1 MMLEAL
7 QPYAVFHWFEEISSI
22 PRGSGSTPAI
32 AEWCV
37 RFAKER
43 ELRFFRDEA
52 DNVVIFKE
60 ASPGYEGAPTIILQ
74 GHLDMVCEKAA
85 GCTKDMST
93 EGLDLRCDGEW
104 VWADGT
110 TLGGD
115 DGIAAAMA
123 LAILDDDSLPHPPLE
138 VLLTS
143 NEEIGLLGAQ
153 AFDASVLQGRRML
166 NLDHSEE
173 GSFIVGCAGGNR
185 TCCTLPVHREPYAA
199 SAWCVAVS
207 GLLGGHSGVF
217 INQGRGNA
225 SILLGRMLQEL
236 SLHMDLRLV
245 LVRGGLKDNAIPV
258 AAEAQILVPPG
269 ADVQG
274 LCAAFASVL
283 QKEFRRSDPGIAWN
297 VSPCQ
302 PELTPMDQAST
313 ARCLCLLT
321 CAPNGLQELSQ
332 DMPGLPQT
340 SLNLGVL
347 TTSPEALDAVFSLR
361 SSLASQKEMLLRRL
375 SALTRSLGGSIEV
388 RGDYPAWEYQ
398 AESPLRDL
406 LAAVYQEQSGS
417 APSIEVT
424 HGGLECGVL
433 SKKIPGLDCVSFG
446 PNIPDIH
453 TPRERMEVASVQRVW
468 KLLLEVLRLS
478 R

>member
-7 QPYAVFHWFEEISSI
+7 QPHAVFHWFEEISSI
-22 PRGSGSTPAI
+22 PRGSGSTSAI

-199 SAWCVAVS
+199 SAWRVAVS

-340 SLNLGVL
+340 SLNLGIL
-347 TTSPEALDAVFSLR
+347 ATEETSLR
-361 SSLASQKEMLLRRL
+361 ASFCVRSSVDSQREMLKDRL
-375 SALTRSLGGSIEV
+375 TCLMEELGGTVEFA
-388 RGDYPAWEYQ
+388 GDYTGWQYRED
-398 AESPLRDL
+398 SPLRDRM
-406 LAAVYQEQSGS
+406 VEVFREQYGKE
-417 APSIEVT
+417 PKIEAI
-424 HGGLECGVL
+424 HAGLECGVFAGKL
-433 SKKIPGLDCVSFG
+433 PGLDCVHRPG
-446 PNIPDIH
+446 P
-453 TPRERMEVASVQRVW
+453 V
-468 KLLLEVLRLS
+468 
-478 R
+478 

>member
-7 QPYAVFHWFEEISSI
+7 QPHAVFHWFEEISSI
-22 PRGSGSTPAI
+22 PRGSGSTSAI

-173 GSFIVGCAGGNR
+173 GSFI
-185 TCCTLPVHREPYAA
+185 
-199 SAWCVAVS
+199 
-207 GLLGGHSGVF
+207 
-217 INQGRGNA
+217 
-225 SILLGRMLQEL
+225 
-236 SLHMDLRLV
+236 
-245 LVRGGLKDNAIPV
+245 
-258 AAEAQILVPPG
+258 
-269 ADVQG
+269 
-274 LCAAFASVL
+274 
-283 QKEFRRSDPGIAWN
+283 
-297 VSPCQ
+297 
-302 PELTPMDQAST
+302 
-313 ARCLCLLT
+313 CLLY
-321 CAPNGLQELSQ
+321 
-332 DMPGLPQT
+332 T
-340 SLNLGVL
+340 S
-347 TTSPEALDAVFSLR
+347 DA
-361 SSLASQKEMLLRRL
+361 ADE
-375 SALTRSLGGSIEV
+375 
-388 RGDYPAWEYQ
+388 
-398 AESPLRDL
+398 
-406 LAAVYQEQSGS
+406 
-417 APSIEVT
+417 
-424 HGGLECGVL
+424 
-433 SKKIPGLDCVSFG
+433 
-446 PNIPDIH
+446 
-453 TPRERMEVASVQRVW
+453 
-468 KLLLEVLRLS
+468 
-478 R
+478 